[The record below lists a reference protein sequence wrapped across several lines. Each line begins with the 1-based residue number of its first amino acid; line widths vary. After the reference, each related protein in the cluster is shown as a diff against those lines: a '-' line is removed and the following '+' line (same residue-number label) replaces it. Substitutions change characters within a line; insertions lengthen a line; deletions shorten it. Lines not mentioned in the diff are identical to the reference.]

1 MSMPL
6 PPQIGYVSVALFALA
21 AVGSAQLRAQ
31 QNSPGTVHVVIRWSG
46 QNAPTMV
53 NRPNGAPFAKQQTY
67 FEGALPLPASGVA
80 FEDLDVNFGNES
92 YPLRLRLYPSLQDV
106 DLTVAFDQLKSCADV
121 YLKRLEKPTLTEIAS
136 VRAAFTLNQLIGR
149 AGENSCD
156 RWPLRAEKA
165 RYDRYYNAMERSDV
179 LVIPDAIKS
188 SYLNAAGTGA
198 TRDNVEKV
206 IAAGDEAEH
215 RRYAVSV
222 QRVVLAATEQH
233 NWSVAYKASAELLQS
248 SQQPQL
254 AAPIA
259 KEIEA
264 GALAKQTTDLAIR
277 AGVAPPQAHE
287 P

>member
-1 MSMPL
+1 MNARVPRRGAVVALLAFAAAATAPL
-6 PPQIGYVSVALFALA
+6 P
-21 AVGSAQLRAQ
+21 AQ
-31 QNSPGTVHVVIRWSG
+31 QNVPPGMVHVVIRWSG

-53 NRPNGAPFAKQQTY
+53 NRPNGAPFAKQQSY
-67 FEGALPLPASGVA
+67 FEGTLPLPVSGVA
-80 FEDLDVNFGNES
+80 FQDLDVNFGDES

-106 DLTVAFDQLKSCADV
+106 DLAVAFDQLKSCADV

-179 LVIPDAIKS
+179 LVIPDAVKS

-198 TRDNVEKV
+198 ARDNVEKV

-222 QRVVLAATEQH
+222 QRVVLAATQQR

-259 KEIEA
+259 KEIDA

-277 AGVAPPQAHE
+277 AGVELPPPHE